1 LRHQREVDGVMSEKW
16 TFLSHHAHVLIALDR
31 NPDARIDELAEI
43 LNLTSRSVVNV
54 LNDLVEGNYLT
65 KTKVGR
71 RNSYQINR
79 DAALRHSTS
88 AEKRVGHLID
98 SLGRLH

>member
-1 LRHQREVDGVMSEKW
+1 MSAKW

-54 LNDLVEGNYLT
+54 LHDLVDGKYLT

-71 RNSYQINR
+71 RNNYQINR
-79 DAALRHSTS
+79 DAALRHQTS
-88 AEKRVGHLID
+88 AEKSVGDLID
-98 SLGRLH
+98 SLGKFH